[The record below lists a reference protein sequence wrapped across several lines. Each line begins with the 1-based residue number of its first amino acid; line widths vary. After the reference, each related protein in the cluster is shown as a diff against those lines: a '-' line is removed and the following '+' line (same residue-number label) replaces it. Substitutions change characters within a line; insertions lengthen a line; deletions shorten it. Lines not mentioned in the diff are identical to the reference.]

1 MSPILAHVTVNTH
14 AAVDFKISAQI
25 NALLGEVVNEKNSK
39 YNANIW
45 LYVVYHFRRKNS
57 KHGERNLISGK
68 WKTGGGCWET
78 LDSLENYL
86 NFMWVSHDKP
96 IFN

>member
-39 YNANIW
+39 YNANI
-45 LYVVYHFRRKNS
+45 
-57 KHGERNLISGK
+57 
-68 WKTGGGCWET
+68 
-78 LDSLENYL
+78 
-86 NFMWVSHDKP
+86 
-96 IFN
+96 